1 MSDVRA
7 AEHIFAAQ
15 VLVKEARKINAD
27 HKLTEMGWEEVRVL
41 RRRAGEKG
49 LSKRYRET
57 FLKLADANERVL
69 RMRDRQ
75 TIH

>member
-1 MSDVRA
+1 M
-7 AEHIFAAQ
+7 
-15 VLVKEARKINAD
+15 NAD

-57 FLKLADANERVL
+57 LLKLADANERVL